1 MNIQEAFPSKYIKA
15 ADLNDQNVRVI
26 MERVEMEDIGDDG
39 DKPVLYFRGKSKGM
53 VMNKTNSNNIAIVYG
68 DETDDWVGKEIILYP
83 TMVDYQGRSVPA
95 IRVRPPQAKD
105 RQASEI
111 RKSNGPQTAHITR
124 RPAIAEDLNDEVPF

>member
-39 DKPVLYFRGKSKGM
+39 DKPVLYFRGKEKGM
-53 VMNKTNSNNIAIVYG
+53 VLNKTNSNNIAMVYG
-68 DETDDWVGKEIILYP
+68 DETDDWLGREIILYP

-105 RQASEI
+105 RQPAEL
-111 RKSNGPQTAHITR
+111 RRANGSPPPPR
-124 RPAIAEDLNDEVPF
+124 RPTVSQELNDEVPF

>member
-39 DKPVLYFRGKSKGM
+39 DKPVLYFRGKAKGM
-53 VMNKTNSNNIAIVYG
+53 VMNKTNSNNIAMVYG
-68 DETDDWVGKEIILYP
+68 DETDDWVGKDLILYP

-95 IRVRPPQAKD
+95 IRVRAPQAKD
-105 RQASEI
+105 RQASEL
-111 RKSNGPQTAHITR
+111 RKANGPAPVR
-124 RPAIAEDLNDEVPF
+124 RPSVAQELNDEVPF